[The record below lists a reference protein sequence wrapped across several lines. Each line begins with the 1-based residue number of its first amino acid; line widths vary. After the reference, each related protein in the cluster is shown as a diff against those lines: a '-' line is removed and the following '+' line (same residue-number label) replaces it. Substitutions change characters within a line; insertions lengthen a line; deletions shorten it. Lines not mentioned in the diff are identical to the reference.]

1 MLLILLIEAL
11 TLAQSRQFDWV
22 QLLNRRRDII
32 TQLFSKTPPSQN
44 LSLEAIAKEVKK
56 IVNFAAANASSLDK
70 QGVFPVEEFQ
80 QIAAAGL
87 LVAPLS
93 RSLGGLG
100 LGFETGQTEELLML
114 LKEIGRAN
122 LVVGRIYEGHV
133 NALQLIQTFGTQE
146 QIKAYAAD
154 ARNNKIFGVW
164 NAEAEDGVIIIP
176 LDNGKYRLEGS
187 KTFCT
192 GCGYVERPFVNGKLP
207 DGSWQMCIV
216 PMDEV
221 ETVVDADWWQPAG
234 MRATVSYKVDF
245 TGVEVEPQSLLA
257 QPGDYFRQ
265 PWLSGGVIRFAAVQ
279 LGGAEAL
286 FDATRRYLQKLDR
299 SGHPHQQERLGRMAI
314 SIESGTL
321 WLQGAAAMVDNYAPV
336 FGGYPEDSQVQASK
350 LVAYSNMVRTAIEQ
364 ICMDTIQLSQRSI
377 GTLGM
382 LPPEPAE
389 RIIRDL
395 SLYLRQPAFDA
406 ALTGVGKYVLTE
418 TDDANQLW

>member
-1 MLLILLIEAL
+1 M
-11 TLAQSRQFDWV
+11 
-22 QLLNRRRDII
+22 
-32 TQLFSKTPPSQN
+32 
-44 LSLEAIAKEVKK
+44 
-56 IVNFAAANASSLDK
+56 DK

-80 QIAAAGL
+80 LIAAAGL

-93 RSLGGLG
+93 RRLGGLG
-100 LGFETGQTEELLML
+100 LGFETGHTKELLML

-133 NALQLIQTFGTQE
+133 NALQLIQTFGTPE
-146 QIKAYAAD
+146 QIEAYAAD
-154 ARNNKIFGVW
+154 AGNNKIFGVW
-164 NAEAEDGVIIIP
+164 NAEAQDGVKIIP

-216 PMDEV
+216 PMEQV
-221 ETVVDADWWQPAG
+221 ETVVDPDWWQPAG

-245 TGVEVEPQSLLA
+245 TGVEVKEESLLA
-257 QPGDYFRQ
+257 QAGDYFRQ
-265 PWLSGGVIRFAAVQ
+265 PWLSGGVVRFAAVQ

-286 FDATRRYLQKLDR
+286 FDATRQYLQKLHR
-299 SGHPHQQERLGRMAI
+299 TGHPHQQERLGKMAI
-314 SIESGTL
+314 AIESGTL
-321 WLQGAAAMVDNYAPV
+321 WLKGAANIIDNYGAV
-336 FGGYPEDSQVQASK
+336 FGGYPDDSQEQAPK
-350 LVAYSNMVRTAIEQ
+350 LVAYANMVRTAIEQ
-364 ICMDTIQLSQRSI
+364 ICIDTIQLSQRSI
-377 GTLGM
+377 GTLGL

-406 ALTGVGKYVLTE
+406 ALTDVGKYVLEETE
-418 TDDANQLW
+418 NASLLW